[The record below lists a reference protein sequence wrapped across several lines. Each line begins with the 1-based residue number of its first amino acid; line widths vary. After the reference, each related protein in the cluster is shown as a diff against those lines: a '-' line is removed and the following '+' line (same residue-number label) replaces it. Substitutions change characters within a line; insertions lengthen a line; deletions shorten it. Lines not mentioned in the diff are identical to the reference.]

1 MPVRAPRL
9 WPNRKNARRSGFLF
23 KRCARSWRP
32 SSRDCNGDLSSA
44 ANHTNQRKALVPDV
58 VSEIFVSFRVFGGP
72 KKASAS
78 RDQSRDRAI
87 NFATIWPEVSELL
100 RDQSNDHSLRLPPFG
115 SRSQC
120 DGAFFER
127 DYRSG
132 GAVFDIELA
141 QNVFDVLADGAS
153 ACAENDA
160 DVLVAFAL

>member
-1 MPVRAPRL
+1 MPMRAPRL

-78 RDQSRDRAI
+78 HDQ
-87 NFATIWPEVSELL
+87 
-100 RDQSNDHSLRLPPFG
+100 SLRLPPFG